1 MKRTQFLSDAER
13 LFVHGGKTL
22 KEIAGLTG
30 VSARTL
36 GDWKREGDWE
46 KKRKLAQA
54 STLGAVDRIQDQI
67 LRVIEMM
74 QGAED
79 PGRYADQIAKLVAA
93 STRIERAGG
102 DLATQAVAVLERF
115 VVYVREKNL
124 EKEHLTW
131 LETQI
136 IGFMREVMASK

>member
-1 MKRTQFLSDAER
+1 MFIHS
-13 LFVHGGKTL
+13 GKTL

-36 GDWKREGDWE
+36 GEWKRAGDWD

-115 VVYVREKNL
+115 VVYIRGKSP
-124 EKEHLTW
+124 EKEHQEW
-131 LETQI
+131 LEQQI
-136 IGFMREVMASK
+136 VGFMREVMAQK